1 VTFMGLVALF
11 NSDCAT
17 AALASIAAMAV
28 SET

>member
-17 AALASIAAMAV
+17 ALASIAAVAV